1 MVEQV
6 LNVGPSSRNV
16 AQVLLAWPGAREKLR
31 TIQHCHRPEQQAGA
45 SSDTVLPMIRQTL
58 MKLADPE
65 KRTLPERRNG
75 RLNMGP
81 LDMGPL
87 LRIAGWGLAAAAALA
102 IAVFAGRSEIGQH
115 RAAIAMN
122 PALSEATRLA
132 TTQALT
138 RAEQA
143 EREAHRLAETVE
155 SLSADRDKLLNRVAS
170 LERSLEDLTGSIS
183 LTRPARRPAAADLL
197 LAQENKPNAPTQQPD
212 ATLPTG
218 SLPGQASLGRTPPK
232 PGAPMLLAPDHA
244 WEPGSAPVA
253 RGIPVPRADPRRTGE
268 VASPAPAAAPSPI
281 AAGEPPAPEAP
292 SSPPAREAV
301 APVASS
307 TALGSQAGKR
317 HGIDLGSATSIEG
330 LRALWKKIQQSRTSP
345 LLADLK
351 PVVSVH
357 DAAQPG
363 SVELRLVAG
372 PVPSALAASRLCA
385 ALSAAGTP
393 CRATTFDGQ
402 SLAAR

>member
-1 MVEQV
+1 M
-6 LNVGPSSRNV
+6 
-16 AQVLLAWPGAREKLR
+16 
-31 TIQHCHRPEQQAGA
+31 
-45 SSDTVLPMIRQTL
+45 
-58 MKLADPE
+58 ADQE
-65 KRTLPERRNG
+65 KRTQLERRKG

-81 LDMGPL
+81 V

-102 IAVFAGRSEIGQH
+102 IAVFASRSEIGQH

-138 RAEQA
+138 RAEEA
-143 EREAHRLAETVE
+143 EREARRLAETVE

-170 LERSLEDLTGSIS
+170 LERSLEDLTGSIA

-197 LAQENKPNAPTQQPD
+197 LAPENKPNAPTQPPD

-218 SLPGQASLGRTPPK
+218 SLPGQASRGQVPPRID
-232 PGAPMLLAPDHA
+232 APMLLAPNHA
-244 WEPGSAPVA
+244 WESGSAPVPG
-253 RGIPVPRADPRRTGE
+253 GIPLPRADPRRTGE
-268 VASPAPAAAPSPI
+268 IASPAPPAAAPSPI
-281 AAGEPPAPEAP
+281 AAGEPPAPDAP
-292 SSPPAREAV
+292 SSLAPEAV
-301 APVASS
+301 SPIASS

-330 LRALWKKIQQSRTSP
+330 LRALWKKIQQGRTSP